1 MAEVRMTMEEYLQLL
16 NGLSGD
22 MAPSID
28 QPMPEPQ
35 PKKRK
40 RRKNPKLAKAVKEAN
55 AKLRLKSGKLR
66 KGKTQRDIMVLAHR
80 LLKKM

>member
-16 NGLSGD
+16 NGLSGET
-22 MAPSID
+22 PSRAIETA
-28 QPMPEPQ
+28 PEP

-80 LLKKM
+80 LLKKMK